1 MTRVFI
7 GVGSN
12 VDREQNLPKGVKALR
27 AAFGNIRCSTV
38 WDNPAVGFDGDPFL
52 NLVVAFDTSRTA
64 SDIAAQLDRIE
75 RSFGRTRSGDRKLL
89 ARALDLDLL
98 LYGDQVL
105 DADGVRVPRSEI
117 LEYAF
122 VLAPLAELAPDAV
135 HPTAGRTYKALW
147 DAFDGDK
154 TVLQKA
160 ELDLS

>member
-12 VDREQNLPKGVKALR
+12 VDREDNLPKGVKALR
-27 AAFGNIRCSTV
+27 AAFGEIRRSTV

-52 NLVVAFDTSRTA
+52 NLVVVFDTSRSA
-64 SDIAAQLDRIE
+64 SDVAAQLDRIE

-98 LYGDQVL
+98 LYGDAVL
-105 DADGVRVPRSEI
+105 DAEGVRVPRSEI

-122 VLAPLAELAPDAV
+122 VLAPLAELAPEAV
-135 HPTAGRTYKALW
+135 HPTAGKTYKELW
-147 DAFDGDK
+147 AEFAGDK
-154 TVLQKA
+154 SVLKKA
-160 ELDLS
+160 ALDLS